1 MTVEAEARVL
11 AMQGIHN
18 FRDYGG
24 YAARGGKLRKGV
36 LWRSGQHSEATP
48 QDLDKVH
55 ALSIGTVIDLRGDSE
70 RRGNPCLRHEAFTG
84 DVLFHPGETASVAG
98 RAAHEEMARE
108 VRTAQDARRAM
119 IELYRTLPFRPVLVG
134 TFRLY
139 MSALAERDSASLLH
153 CLAGKDRTGVA
164 AALVHHLL
172 GVHHDDMTAD
182 YLLTNTAGNAEARIE
197 AGARHVR
204 EGFGMAM
211 DDAAVCVLMGVE
223 AAFLDTAFATIRERH
238 GSVETYADE
247 VLGVTPAA
255 LAAMERNLVEQ

>member
-1 MTVEAEARVL
+1 MAQDRVL
-11 AMQGIHN
+11 PLEGIHN

-24 YAARGGKLRKGV
+24 YAARGGRLRKGV

-48 QDLDKVH
+48 DDLAKVQRIG
-55 ALSIGTVIDLRGDSE
+55 LGTVIDLRGDSE
-70 RRGNPCLRHEAFTG
+70 REANPCLRHEDFAG
-84 DVLFHPGETASVAG
+84 DVLFHPGETASVRG

-108 VRTAQDARRAM
+108 VRSAADAHQAM
-119 IELYRTLPFRPVLVG
+119 LRLYETLPFRPVLVG

-139 MSALAERDSASLLH
+139 MQALAERDAPSLLH

-172 GVHHDDMTAD
+172 GVHPDDMMAD

-204 EGFGMAM
+204 EGFGRSM
-211 DDAAVCVLMGVE
+211 DDAAVRVLMGVD
-223 AAFLDTAFATIRERH
+223 AAFLDRAFAAMVEGH
-238 GSVETYADE
+238 GSVEDYARD
-247 VLGVTPAA
+247 VLGVTPQV
-255 LAAMERNLVEQ
+255 LEAMERRLVEA